1 MALAALRA
9 AEYRSNKCYMV
20 FQCLVHT
27 VKLGKAQVRIFSMCH
42 DRRNLAEYE
51 GHFET
56 DEPLLA
62 QLIGSAKELLDLVKE
77 IKI

>member
-1 MALAALRA
+1 
-9 AEYRSNKCYMV
+9 
-20 FQCLVHT
+20 
-27 VKLGKAQVRIFSMCH
+27 MCH